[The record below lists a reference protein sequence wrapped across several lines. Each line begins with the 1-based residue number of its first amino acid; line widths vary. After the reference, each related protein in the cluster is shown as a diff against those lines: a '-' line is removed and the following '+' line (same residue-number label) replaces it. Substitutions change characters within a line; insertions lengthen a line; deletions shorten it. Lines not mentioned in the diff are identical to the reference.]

1 MAQLS
6 IAMLT
11 EQALGQLDKL
21 TFNLANAECKASA
34 NGNVGFKVK
43 TDQGKVITFWT
54 STADATVK
62 ALDDAGNFQVIAGTG
77 LAAEV
82 LPDGTTAYG
91 LIDKSSTSRNSF
103 WK

>member
-21 TFNLANAECKASA
+21 TFNLADAECKASA
-34 NGNVGFKVK
+34 SGNVGFKVK
-43 TDQGKVITFWT
+43 TNQGKVITFWT

-62 ALDDAGNFQVIAGTG
+62 ALDDAGNFQVIAGTR
-77 LAAEV
+77 LAEEK
-82 LPDGTTAYG
+82 LPDGTIAYG
-91 LIDKSSTSRNSF
+91 LIPKESASNGF

>member
-21 TFNLANAECKASA
+21 TFNLANAEVRPTAS
-34 NGNVGFKVK
+34 GNVGFKVK

-54 STADATVK
+54 STADTTVK
-62 ALDDAGNFQVIAGTG
+62 ALDDAGNCQVIAGTR
-77 LAAEV
+77 LAEEK
-82 LPDGTTAYG
+82 LPDGTIAYG
-91 LIDKSSTSRNSF
+91 LIPKDSASNGF